1 MELAEFPSSHGTRAG
16 RLFLLRLDGL
26 KLAYIWDLLLDRQ
39 TAKLKTLPNF
49 PAIGMQPWRLANF
62 NSINIKPCGA
72 GRLVIV
78 LQEIYLYTLQRM
90 WCWEFFSLSWTEIRV
105 TNECMRCALNHGPAC
120 SKTVS
125 PWSQANCKGYTS
137 HDFRWQATMRQ
148 WGSTSWWLCN
158 IWLKYMALWLKS
170 PNSMPAKFFHY
181 TVTAHYIRH
190 Y

>member
-16 RLFLLRLDGL
+16 RLYLLRLDGL
-26 KLAYIWDLLLDRQ
+26 KLAYIWDLQGCIPIAGKFGKVFSLAVWQSRR
-39 TAKLKTLPNF
+39 K
-49 PAIGMQPWRLANF
+49 LANF
-62 NSINIKPCGA
+62 NSINIKPCGT
-72 GRLVIV
+72 GQLVIV
-78 LQEIYLYTLQRM
+78 LQEIYLYTLQGM
-90 WCWEFFSLSWTEIRV
+90 WCWEFFSLSWKEIRV
-105 TNECMRCALNHGPAC
+105 TNECMRCALNHGPTC

-125 PWSQANCKGYTS
+125 PWSQANCKEYTS
-137 HDFRWQATMRQ
+137 HHFRWQATMRQ

-170 PNSMPAKFFHY
+170 PNLMPAKFFNY